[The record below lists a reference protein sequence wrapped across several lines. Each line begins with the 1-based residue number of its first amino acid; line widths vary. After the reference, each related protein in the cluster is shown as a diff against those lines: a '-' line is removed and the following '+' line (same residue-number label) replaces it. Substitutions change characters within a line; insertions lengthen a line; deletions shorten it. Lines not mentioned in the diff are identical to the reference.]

1 MSYYTSRKTKHDN
14 NILSTLKRF
23 GLETME
29 YHEYGVKRSRKGNTG
44 PILYN
49 LHSHDSTDRSNYAR
63 NWKRHRRRQYK

>member
-1 MSYYTSRKTKHDN
+1 
-14 NILSTLKRF
+14 
-23 GLETME
+23 ME

-44 PILYN
+44 PTLYN